1 MKTKNI
7 LIAFAVT
14 ALVQLFIPLKMIYDS
29 YITETEG
36 VEYHFKARPIDPN
49 DPFRGKFITLDFELE
64 AVATN
69 DTTWQE
75 GDTAYIIL
83 AKDENGFAEGKAVSR
98 EKPDGAVDY
107 LTAKAKRLLD
117 NSLLFVSLPF
127 DRYYMEESKA
137 PAAESAYFKYAAN
150 QDYKPV
156 YAVVAV
162 RKGNSV
168 LKDLIINGMPIRE
181 YVIKNRDKNKNH
193 Q

>member
-29 YITETEG
+29 HITETDG
-36 VEYHFKARPIDPN
+36 VEYHFKAMPIDPN
-49 DPFRGKFITLDFELE
+49 DPFRGKYITLAFEME
-64 AVATN
+64 TFTTA

-83 AKDENGFAEGKAVSR
+83 AKDKDGFAHGKTLTR
-98 EKPDGAVDY
+98 EQPDNTIDY
-107 LTAKAKRLLD
+107 ITAKAKRLYD
-117 NSLLFVSLPF
+117 NTLFVTLPF

-137 PAAESAYFKYAAN
+137 PAAETAYAHYAAT

-156 YAVVAV
+156 YAIVAV

-168 LKDLIINGMPIRE
+168 LKDVIIDGMPIKE
-181 YVIKNRDKNKNH
+181 YVVKNRDKNKDPL
-193 Q
+193 

>member
-29 YITETEG
+29 YITENEG
-36 VEYHFKARPIDPN
+36 VEYHFKARPIDPS

-168 LKDLIINGMPIRE
+168 LKDVIINGMPIRE